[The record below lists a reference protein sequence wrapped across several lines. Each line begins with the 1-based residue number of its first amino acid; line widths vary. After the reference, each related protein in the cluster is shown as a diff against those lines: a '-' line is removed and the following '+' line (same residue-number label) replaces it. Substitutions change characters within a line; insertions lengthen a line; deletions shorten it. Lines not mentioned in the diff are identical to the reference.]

1 MTTVIDSNSRELS
14 PVPDYKEL
22 LFMDCCE
29 LAFRNGL
36 LMVRFVEKLI
46 DNVSKEKVNAWR
58 VEAKPEVELIQE
70 WLRELKERYGS
81 DDGNCQKTKSVMNR
95 EKRV

>member
-1 MTTVIDSNSRELS
+1 MTTVVDSNSRELS

-36 LMVRFVEKLI
+36 LMSIFVERLI
-46 DNVSKEKVNAWR
+46 DNVSKEKVKAWR
-58 VEAKPEVELIQE
+58 VKAKPEVELIQE
-70 WLRELKERYGS
+70 WLSRLKERYGS
-81 DDGNCQKTKSVMNR
+81 EDGNCQRN
-95 EKRV
+95 